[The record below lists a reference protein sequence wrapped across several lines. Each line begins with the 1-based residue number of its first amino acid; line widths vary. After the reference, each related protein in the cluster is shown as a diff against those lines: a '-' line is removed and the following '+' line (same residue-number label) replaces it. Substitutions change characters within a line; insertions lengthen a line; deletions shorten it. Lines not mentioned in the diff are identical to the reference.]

1 MDKKELDKL
10 PRKPLLPGYESGR
23 YEPARQY
30 DRSELR
36 SGFQEGPRGE
46 LRKPPLEDPVR
57 RDNRVS
63 VRISGQDMS
72 RLHRLALTEGLPL
85 QSLIASIVH
94 RYAST
99 LEGGQH
105 AVTDTVLS
113 DLPLPVDATISLDTP
128 LLSATGNNADLS

>member
-23 YEPARQY
+23 YEPVRQY

-36 SGFQEGPRGE
+36 GKFQEGLRGE

-72 RLHRLALTEGLPL
+72 RLHRLALAEGLPL

-94 RYAST
+94 RFAST

-105 AVTDTVLS
+105 AGTDTLLS
-113 DLPLPVDATISLDTP
+113 DLPLPVDTAFPEETP
-128 LLSATGNNADLS
+128 LLSSTGNIADLS